1 MGLLEPAPSGRH
13 TTPSVQLLHC
23 LFVFWGEGAMVLEG
37 ILFLKVS
44 SQRHLEPRLP
54 STCDYAAMVSV
65 LRCAAVGIPREGSCG
80 GPSRDPGVSPLTCLS
95 STAPRRPHR
104 PPAFLCPP
112 PPWCEGQGA
121 AWPLGQGCLN
131 RQAVL
136 GFGRKESLG
145 RQRFPRAGWTLTP
158 SAPRP
163 GLAERRGLAAALAP
177 ETALRDPGVAG
188 DVTPAGP

>member
-13 TTPSVQLLHC
+13 KTPPLQLLHC
-23 LFVFWGEGAMVLEG
+23 LFFSGGGGAVVLGG

-54 STCDYAAMVSV
+54 SACDYAPLVSL
-65 LRCAAVGIPREGSCG
+65 LRCAAAGIPREGSCR
-80 GPSRDPGVSPLTCLS
+80 GPSGDPGVSPLTLFVLH
-95 STAPRRPHR
+95 APRRPPR
-104 PPAFLCPP
+104 PPAFLCSP

-121 AWPLGQGCLN
+121 AWLLGQECLN

-136 GFGRKESLG
+136 RFGRKESLG
-145 RQRFPRAGWTLTP
+145 SQRFPRAGSTLTP
-158 SAPRP
+158 SAPLP
-163 GLAERRGLAAALAP
+163 GLAEGRGLAAALAP